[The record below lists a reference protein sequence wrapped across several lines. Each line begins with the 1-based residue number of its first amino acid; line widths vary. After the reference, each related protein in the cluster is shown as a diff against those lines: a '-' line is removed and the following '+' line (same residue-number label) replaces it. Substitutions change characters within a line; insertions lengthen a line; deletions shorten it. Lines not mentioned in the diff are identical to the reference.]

1 MRAPDYWRRRTVTPF
16 VLVPASW
23 LYSAAGLLRQR
34 LVKPWRAPIPVVCI
48 GNLVAGGAGKTPL
61 ALAVGDRLKAS
72 GVAVH
77 FLTRGYRGRETGPLR
92 VDPSRHTF
100 RDVGDEALLLAR
112 LAPTWVARDRR
123 AGAMA
128 AKEAGADIIVMD
140 DGFQNP
146 SLVKDLSFI
155 AIDGGYGFGN
165 CLVLPSGP
173 LREPIARGLSRA
185 DAVVMIGEDR
195 TGARGHLTH
204 DLPFLE
210 ARLEP
215 GPEGEFLAGKSL
227 VAFAGIGRPDKF
239 FATLKSL
246 GAELVEAVPFPDHYV
261 YKPDDL
267 MWMAEIAATL
277 GTKPITTLKDFVR
290 LPEEAKPMIDTLSV
304 TLDFADWDALDALL
318 ARVLEGG

>member
-16 VLVPASW
+16 VLLPVSW
-23 LYSAAGLLRQR
+23 LYSMAGLLRQR
-34 LVKPWRAPIPVVCI
+34 FAKPWRAPIPVGCI
-48 GNLVAGGAGKTPL
+48 GNLVAGGAGKTPV
-61 ALAVGDRLKAS
+61 ALAVGDRLQAS
-72 GVAVH
+72 GVSVH
-77 FLTRGYRGRETGPLR
+77 FLTRGYGGRETGPTR
-92 VDPSRHTF
+92 VEPARHSF

-112 LAPTWVARDRR
+112 LAPTWVAHDRR

-146 SLVKDLSFI
+146 ALEKDLSFI
-155 AIDGGYGFGN
+155 VIDGGYGFGN
-165 CLVLPSGP
+165 GLVLPSGP
-173 LREPIARGLSRA
+173 LREPIARGLARA
-185 DAVVMIGEDR
+185 DAVVMIGDDR
-195 TGARGHLTH
+195 LDARSHFTH
-204 DLPFLE
+204 DLPYLE

-215 GPEGEFLAGKSL
+215 GPEGELLAGKSL

-239 FATLKSL
+239 FETLKSL
-246 GAELVEAVPFPDHYV
+246 GAELVEAVPFPDHHV

-290 LPEEAKPMIDTLSV
+290 LPEEARPMVDTLSV
-304 TLDFADWDALDALL
+304 TLVVADPAALDKLL
-318 ARVLEGG
+318 AKVLAGD